1 MIGTSKLAR
10 YKLLGCV
17 VIRPSPPS
25 VGEEWELS
33 NPREGDQP
41 IVPLELSVVV
51 GATRLVAGHMNL

>member
-1 MIGTSKLAR
+1 M
-10 YKLLGCV
+10 
-17 VIRPSPPS
+17 IRPSPPS